1 MKRHFVPMKKLG
13 DAERGSVPP
22 EHAHGSRPG
31 AARRGDRIDAVLSSL
46 SLVRDL
52 SRNTN

>member
-1 MKRHFVPMKKLG
+1 MKRQFVPMKNLG
-13 DAERGSVPP
+13 DVERGGVPP

-31 AARRGDRIDAVLSSL
+31 AARRGDRIDAVPSSL

-52 SRNTN
+52 SCNIN